1 MPNMHLSLLLQNI
14 LKRGSTYLV
23 FLFIYHSLPIKIPT
37 GQTGTKVQ
45 MEGIPGLTW
54 LSFYPRVKVASYAF
68 STTVLLCWPSKLS
81 LQCCQFLFWKRRKP
95 ELTFLMWSG
104 GVLIAVIES
113 RPVDLYQGLNCCTMR
128 CDES

>member
-68 STTVLLCWPSKLS
+68 STSVTMLAKQAILAVLSVP
-81 LQCCQFLFWKRRKP
+81 
-95 ELTFLMWSG
+95 
-104 GVLIAVIES
+104 VLE
-113 RPVDLYQGLNCCTMR
+113 TKKT
-128 CDES
+128 